1 MRKLKRK
8 RKIAPIVAIILVVAV
23 GVLLISA
30 EVRISNV
37 RGKLI
42 SYAAKNAASSA
53 TTVGIEKSLDTDR
66 VRYADLVKF
75 RRDRN
80 GNIVS
85 VSTDAYYLNKIGNN
99 IGDEVDKQINEMK
112 SYVLKIPVSVLFSEQ
127 FINGR
132 GPKMPVIFVM
142 TGITTTDFENEFTAA
157 GVNQTHHRIMLNI
170 KINTY
175 VIHSG
180 NVIVVP
186 YETNVCIAESI
197 VVGITPQTFAEIMR

>member
-1 MRKLKRK
+1 MKRK

-30 EVRISNV
+30 EIKISNV

-53 TTVGIEKSLDTDR
+53 ATVGIEKSLDTDR

-186 YETNVCIAESI
+186 YETNVCVAESI

>member
-30 EVRISNV
+30 EIRISNV

-53 TTVGIEKSLDTDR
+53 ATVGIEKSLDTDR

-132 GPKMPVIFVM
+132 GPKLPVIFVM

>member
-1 MRKLKRK
+1 MKRK

-30 EVRISNV
+30 EIRISNV

-42 SYAAKNAASSA
+42 NYAAKNAASA
-53 TTVGIEKSLDTDR
+53 AATVGIEKSLETDR

-75 RRDRN
+75 GRDRN

-186 YETNVCIAESI
+186 YETNVCVAESI